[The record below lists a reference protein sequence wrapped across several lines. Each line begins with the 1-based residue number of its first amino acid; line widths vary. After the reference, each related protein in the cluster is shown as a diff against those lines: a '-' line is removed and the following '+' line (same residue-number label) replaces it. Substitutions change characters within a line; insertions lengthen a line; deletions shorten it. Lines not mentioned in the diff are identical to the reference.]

1 MKSVTYTVL
10 GSLAVCAALTTG
22 CTPPAKDGA
31 EKGAPGSTAGKAE
44 AKAPKVRP
52 VELLTV
58 DAAPFA
64 EAFEVT
70 GNLSAIDDV
79 VVAARGSG
87 SVLSVVPR
95 GTRLEADEVIAKV
108 DPALSN
114 AGAAQARASIRLAQ
128 ASLSLAQ
135 DTIARQKPLY
145 EKGIISGLEYR
156 RMQGQVDQARAQL
169 AQARASAQSARTQV
183 RYTEV
188 RAPFAGV
195 VEKRLTE
202 RGEQL
207 APGQP
212 VVRLVNTDRLRVKAG
227 VPERYA
233 RDVAVGQTAQ
243 MDFSTYGLP
252 SREGTISF
260 VAQSIDPASRTFPV
274 EIDLDNTDG
283 ALKPEMSVR
292 VKLTRA
298 GAQDALVVPQTAVLR
313 DVNGDSLFIVE
324 QRGGAGEA
332 PSMLSAKRVP
342 VKLGPSSGGRV
353 VVASGLTAGTQVVV
367 RGQAS
372 LTTGDR
378 VRVEQRAAAAP
389 NPDTD
394 TSTTRIDVH
403 TRMPDVDAQKV
414 EAAITTPLEAHLR
427 AVPGVKQLRSTT
439 KAGLA
444 VINVEFDGGI
454 QPDEARARLKSSMA
468 TFALPKGA
476 VSTLKVDTAE
486 TNR

>member
-1 MKSVTYTVL
+1 MKTLTHTML
-10 GSLAVCAALTTG
+10 GSLVVSAAMLAAGCA
-22 CTPPAKDGA
+22 PPGGKPGA
-31 EKGAPGSTAGKAE
+31 DSKGASGSTAKAD

-58 DAAPFA
+58 SPAPFA

-79 VVAARGSG
+79 VVAARGAG
-87 SVLSVVPR
+87 AVLSVVPR
-95 GTRLEADEVIAKV
+95 GTRVEANAIIAKV
-108 DPALSN
+108 DPALSQ

-128 ASLSLAQ
+128 AGLSLAR

-169 AQARASAQSARTQV
+169 GQARAAAQSARTQV
-183 RYTEV
+183 QYTEV

-195 VEKRLTE
+195 VEIRLTE

-233 RDVAVGQTAQ
+233 RDIAVGQNAK
-243 MDFSTYGLP
+243 MDFSTYGL
-252 SREGTISF
+252 SAREGTISF
-260 VAQSIDPASRTFPV
+260 VGQAIDPASRTFPV
-274 EIDLDNTDG
+274 EIDLSNADG
-283 ALKPEMSVR
+283 TLKPEMSVR
-292 VKLTRA
+292 VQLTRA
-298 GAQDALVVPQTAVLR
+298 GTKDALVVPQTAVLR
-313 DVNGDSLFIVE
+313 DINGDSLFVVE
-324 QRGGAGEA
+324 QREGQGEA
-332 PSMLSAKRVP
+332 LAILSAKRVP
-342 VKLGPSSGGRV
+342 VKLGASSGGQV
-353 VVASGLTAGTQVVV
+353 VVASGVTPGAKVVV

-378 VRVEQRAAAAP
+378 VRVEQKSAAVLGDADVAVA
-389 NPDTD
+389 
-394 TSTTRIDVH
+394 RIDVT
-403 TRMPDVDAQKV
+403 TRMDGADASKV
-414 EAAITTPLEAHLR
+414 EMVITTPLEAHLR
-427 AVPGVKQLRSTT
+427 SVPGVKQLRSTT

-444 VINVEFDGGI
+444 VVSVEFDGSI
-454 QPDEARARLKSSMA
+454 QGDEARARLKSSLA

-476 VSTLKVDTAE
+476 VSTVEID
-486 TNR
+486 R

>member
-1 MKSVTYTVL
+1 MMTVTHWML
-10 GSLAVCAALTTG
+10 GSLAVCAALTLG
-22 CTPPAKDGA
+22 CTPPAKGGSDG
-31 EKGAPGSTAGKAE
+31 KQGAPGSTAAKD
-44 AKAPKVRP
+44 AKAAKARP
-52 VELLTV
+52 VELVTV
-58 DAAPFA
+58 NAAPFA

-79 VVAARGSG
+79 VVSARGAG
-87 SVLSVVPR
+87 AVLSVVPR
-95 GTRLEADEVIAKV
+95 GTRVEADAIIAKV
-108 DPALSN
+108 DPAMSN

-135 DTIARQKPLY
+135 DTIARQKPLH

-183 RYTEV
+183 SYTEV

-233 RDVAVGQTAQ
+233 RDVAVGQGAK
-243 MDFSTYGLP
+243 MDFSTYGLGA
-252 SREGTISF
+252 REGTISF
-260 VAQSIDPASRTFPV
+260 VGQAIDPASRTFPV

-292 VKLTRA
+292 VQLSRA
-298 GAQDALVVPQTAVLR
+298 GPKDALVVPQTAVLR
-313 DVNGDSLFIVE
+313 DVNGDSLFVVE
-324 QRGGAGEA
+324 QREGQGEA
-332 PSMLSAKRVP
+332 PVILSAKRVP
-342 VKLGPSSGGRV
+342 VKLGSSSAGQV
-353 VVASGLTAGTQVVV
+353 VVASGLTAGARVVI

-372 LTTGDR
+372 LTTGDL
-378 VRVEQRAAAAP
+378 VRVEQPAGKVVADADVAI
-389 NPDTD
+389 
-394 TSTTRIDVH
+394 TRIDVK
-403 TRMPDVDAQKV
+403 TELDGADAERI
-414 EAAITTPLEAHLR
+414 EAVITTPLEAHLR
-427 AVPGVKQLRSTT
+427 DVPGVKQLRSTT

-444 VINVEFDGGI
+444 VISVEFDGGI
-454 QPDEARARLKSSMA
+454 SDDEARARLKSRLTA
-468 TFALPKGA
+468 FALPKGA
-476 VSTLKVDTAE
+476 FSTIKTDTGE
-486 TNR
+486 TDR